1 MFGSMR
7 ADFGYPLGVIR
18 PHRLAPRPLSGLA
31 ELLGVG
37 RTTEDIQNGFGIL
50 SGVTLDS
57 RAVRPGDLY
66 AALPGSRTHGAAYS
80 DQAVAAGA
88 VAILTDPDGRDHAAR
103 TGVPVFVVSNPR
115 ERLGDVSCWIYGDPS
130 HRMTII
136 GVTGTSG
143 KSTTSYLCEAGLRAA
158 GHTTGLIGGVEIKIG
173 QELVRASLTTPEA
186 PDLQALLAVMAER
199 GVTAAAMEVSSH
211 SLALSR
217 VAGTRYGVAVFTN
230 LSQDHLD
237 FHAGFEDYFR
247 AKAKLFTPAYS
258 AVGVVNV
265 ADRYGRRL
273 VTEATVPVTTFCA
286 DAGSGAYP
294 QAEWRAADVRCG
306 ADGSTFRVI
315 GPGGVEADASVT
327 LPGPFNVANALAAI
341 VALVEAGVDLA
352 DAVTGVASCPGVPG
366 RLQRVLVSS
375 GGATPRT
382 PRRAP
387 DGSAIVSGALSP
399 GAGPA
404 PAGGGRREP
413 YFPPVDTDQ
422 LPDAFVDY
430 SHKPG
435 AVEAVLGALR
445 PVTSGELIVV
455 LGCGGDRDRGKRP
468 LMGAAAARLADV
480 AIFTSDNPRT
490 EDPLAILAEML
501 QGVLGVSQGERAR
514 VIIEPDRA
522 AAIDL
527 AVSLTGKGDVVLV
540 AGKGHETGQYV
551 GGSVLPF
558 SDTEVAA
565 AALARHAAG
574 DGTGRS

>member
-18 PHRLAPRPLSGLA
+18 PRRLAPRPLSGLA

-37 RTTEDIQNGFGIL
+37 RTEEIQNGFGIL

-66 AALPGSRTHGAAYS
+66 AALPGTRTHGAAYS

-173 QELVRASLTTPEA
+173 QELVKASLTTPEA

-211 SLALSR
+211 SLALGR
-217 VAGTRYGVAVFTN
+217 VAGTRYDVALFTN

-258 AVGVVNV
+258 AVGVVNA

-273 VTEATVPVTTFCA
+273 VAEATVPVTTFCA
-286 DAGSGAYP
+286 DAASGAYP

-327 LPGPFNVANALAAI
+327 LPGSFNVANALGAI
-341 VALVEAGVDLA
+341 VALVEAGADLA
-352 DAVTGVASCPGVPG
+352 DAVSGVGACPGVPG
-366 RLQRVLVSS
+366 RLQRVALPPGGTRLS
-375 GGATPRT
+375 GTGGSRPPYPPGRT
-382 PRRAP
+382 HR
-387 DGSAIVSGALSP
+387 GSAG
-399 GAGPA
+399 
-404 PAGGGRREP
+404 
-413 YFPPVDTDQ
+413 Q
-422 LPDAFVDY
+422 PDAFIDY

-435 AVEAVLGALR
+435 AVEAVLTALR

-480 AIFTSDNPRT
+480 AILTSDNPRS
-490 EDPLAILAEML
+490 EDPLGILDEML
-501 QGVLGVSQGERAR
+501 HGVVGVPHGERAR

-527 AVSLTGKGDVVLV
+527 AVAMAGKGDVVLV

-551 GGSVLPF
+551 GGTVLPF
-558 SDTEVAA
+558 DDTEVTA
-565 AALARHAAG
+565 AALARHAEQG
-574 DGTGRS
+574 GTS

>member
-1 MFGSMR
+1 MGRTDGMR
-7 ADFGYPLGVIR
+7 SGLGV
-18 PHRLAPRPLSGLA
+18 
-31 ELLGVG
+31 
-37 RTTEDIQNGFGIL
+37 L

-80 DQAVAAGA
+80 EQAVAAGA
-88 VAILTDPDGRDHAAR
+88 VAILTDPDGRDRAAR
-103 TGVPVFVVSNPR
+103 AGVPVFVVASPR
-115 ERLGDVSCWIYGDPS
+115 MSLGDVSCWIYGDPS
-130 HRMTII
+130 HRMTMI

-143 KSTTSYLCEAGLRAA
+143 KTTTSYLCEAGLRAA
-158 GHTTGLIGGVEIKIG
+158 GHSTGLIGGVEIRIG
-173 QELVRASLTTPEA
+173 AELVKASLTTPEA

-199 GVTAAAMEVSSH
+199 RVTGVAMEVSSH
-211 SLALSR
+211 SLALGR

-237 FHAGFEDYFR
+237 FHAGFEEYFR

-258 AVGVVNV
+258 SVGVVNV

-273 VTEATVPVTTFCA
+273 VAEASVPIVTFCA
-286 DAGSGAYP
+286 DPASGAYA
-294 QAEWRAADVRCG
+294 QAEWRAADIRCG

-327 LPGPFNVANALAAI
+327 LPGQFNVANALAAI
-341 VALVEAGVDLA
+341 VALVEAGTDLA
-352 DAVTGVASCPGVPG
+352 DAVEGVASCPGVPG
-366 RLQRVLVSS
+366 RLQRVVVSP
-375 GGATPRT
+375 GGATPR
-382 PRRAP
+382 
-387 DGSAIVSGALSP
+387 
-399 GAGPA
+399 
-404 PAGGGRREP
+404 
-413 YFPPVDTDQ
+413 TDQ
-422 LPDAFVDY
+422 LPDAFIDY

-480 AIFTSDNPRT
+480 AILTSDNPRS

-501 QGVLGVSQGERAR
+501 PGVLGIPQEERAR

-522 AAIDL
+522 AAIEL
-527 AVSLTGKGDVVLV
+527 AAAMAGKGDVVLV

-551 GGSVLPF
+551 GGAVLPF
-558 SDTEVAA
+558 DDAVVTA
-565 AALARHAAG
+565 AALARHTAPG
-574 DGTGRS
+574 GRS